1 MKKEEVDTYIHT
13 LYIHACSKQCRCSAV
28 GQQRKRT
35 KACPL
40 QSVVT
45 LSLPPHPNQPTLS
58 TSSPFSSN
66 RHFKKTQH
74 SHFFSLFKKKK
85 P

>member
-1 MKKEEVDTYIHT
+1 
-13 LYIHACSKQCRCSAV
+13 V

-45 LSLPPHPNQPTLS
+45 LSLPPTPTNQHSPPHPPSPKTAILKKHNTLS
-58 TSSPFSSN
+58 SSP
-66 RHFKKTQH
+66 
-74 SHFFSLFKKKK
+74 SLTFLFFKKKK